1 MRNTCVSSK
10 NTYHGSTS
18 MATQDPIEQLIER
31 ALSRLP
37 AHATRMRDARA
48 QTGTAPVVYM
58 GMSGGVDSSVSAYLL
73 KRAGYDVRGVFI
85 KTWQP
90 DDIICTWKE
99 DRRDAMRVCAQLG
112 IPFETVH
119 AEDEYKT
126 YVVDYMI
133 REYAAGRTP
142 NPDIMCNKHVKF
154 GVFFDYARAQ
164 GADFVATGHYAMT
177 RERTLLE
184 QGESVGEGTV
194 RETGVDMIRSVD
206 ENKDQTYFLW
216 AISADQIAHTLFPV
230 GGLLKSEVREIA
242 TYAGLHVSQKKDS
255 QGVCFIGKIDMKD
268 FIKQHVT
275 VVPGDVWN
283 MNGEVIGTHEGS
295 LLYTIGERHGFQ
307 LHNQS
312 PHTEPHF
319 VIKKDIDA
327 NRLYVGTERELL
339 ASKSNSE
346 MVLEQ
351 VHLNSPCVF
360 PAGLHARFRHR
371 QPLQSVNVSETES
384 VSTDKK
390 DAQQGALSGTSL
402 GQLHVVCAHPQS
414 GIASGQSCVLY
425 DGEICLGGGIIS
437 SYDTPTS
444 NPS

>member
-1 MRNTCVSSK
+1 
-10 NTYHGSTS
+10 
-18 MATQDPIEQLIER
+18 MASQDPIEQLIER

-37 AHATRMRDARA
+37 AQATRMRDAHT

-73 KRAGYDVRGVFI
+73 KRARYDVRGVFI

-90 DDIICTWKE
+90 DDVICTWKE
-99 DRRDAMRVCAQLG
+99 DRRDAMRICAQLG

-126 YVVDYMI
+126 HVVDYMI

-177 RERTLLE
+177 RERVQLAQAPETNSDISPM
-184 QGESVGEGTV
+184 SVDT
-194 RETGVDMIRSVD
+194 THVDMIRSVD

-268 FIKQHVT
+268 FIKQYVT
-275 VVPGDVWN
+275 VVPGEVCN
-283 MNGEVIGTHEGS
+283 MHGEVIGIHDGS

-351 VHLNSPCVF
+351 VHLNSSCAF
-360 PAGLHARFRHR
+360 PAELHARFRHR
-371 QPLQSVNVSETES
+371 QPLQSVTVSENT
-384 VSTDKK
+384 STDSEG
-390 DAQQGALSGTSL
+390 AQQGVLSGTSL
-402 GQLHVVCAHPQS
+402 RQLHVVCAHPQS

-437 SYDTPTS
+437 SYDTSTPTAS
-444 NPS
+444 